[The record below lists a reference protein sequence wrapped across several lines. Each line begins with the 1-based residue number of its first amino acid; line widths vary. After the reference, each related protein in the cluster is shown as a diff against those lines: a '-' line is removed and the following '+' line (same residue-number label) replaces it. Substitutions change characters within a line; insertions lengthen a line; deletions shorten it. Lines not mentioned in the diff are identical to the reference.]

1 MRNQDHSCQRKKTR
15 IVANKRAKSRK
26 HLRRKRTKM
35 ATNEEIENHL
45 NKALKEIGEIKP
57 WFDEEVS
64 EWVFSHPLY
73 PVEYGGESKQET
85 KENYPLYLRDFIE
98 ERLNNNLDPF
108 IENQTKGHGGKRA
121 GAGRPKGSIKP
132 SVTIRLDPD
141 IAGWVR
147 KHTDDIR
154 SVMDGELALVACKN

>member
-73 PVEYGGESKQET
+73 PVEYGGSQNKRLKKT
-85 KENYPLYLRDFIE
+85 ILYTFEIL
-98 ERLNNNLDPF
+98 L
-108 IENQTKGHGGKRA
+108 
-121 GAGRPKGSIKP
+121 
-132 SVTIRLDPD
+132 
-141 IAGWVR
+141 
-147 KHTDDIR
+147 
-154 SVMDGELALVACKN
+154 KND